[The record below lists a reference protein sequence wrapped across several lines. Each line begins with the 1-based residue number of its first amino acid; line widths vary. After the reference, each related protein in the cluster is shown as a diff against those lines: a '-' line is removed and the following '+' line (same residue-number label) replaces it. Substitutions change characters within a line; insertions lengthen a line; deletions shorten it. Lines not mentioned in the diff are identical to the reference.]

1 MTKPTECKWCGAERI
16 ALSPRPNEIYFGCW
30 TSYVVAS
37 GEWDQDASCVERL
50 VAQATILRE
59 QIRQAVAT
67 LRAIQRHEVTPYSS
81 RQVSWERT
89 PDGPWILHREV
100 ETVVDDLVR
109 VLEGET

>member
-1 MTKPTECKWCGAERI
+1 MKKPNECKWCGAKQI
-16 ALSPRPNEIYFGCW
+16 PSPSHRIYFGCW
-30 TSYVVAS
+30 SYYEIDGGCWYRHDV
-37 GEWDQDASCVERL
+37 CVDR
-50 VAQATILRE
+50 VTAQAQTEILRE

-67 LRAIQRHEVTPYSS
+67 LQAIQRHEVTPYTS

-100 ETVVDDLVR
+100 ETVVDELVR